1 MSVQT
6 TNTSVQFAA
15 GLRAWFTG
23 LMSRLGQN
31 MQQSLELRARL
42 DQMSALESKSD
53 EELAKLGISRNQIPY
68 FVFRD
73 KMWL

>member
-15 GLRAWFTG
+15 GLRAWFAG
-23 LMSRLGQN
+23 LMSRLGQS
-31 MQQSLELRARL
+31 MQQSMELRARL
-42 DQMSALESKSD
+42 DQMTALESKSD
-53 EELAKLGISRNQIPY
+53 AELAKLGISRNQIPY
-68 FVFRD
+68 YVFRD